1 MILDEEKRIFHEMFT
16 QKKKFV
22 DNSDDEKKVQ
32 DRFYTGTIK
41 ALEKAIDELES
52 KEKTDEQY

>member
-1 MILDEEKRIFHEMFT
+1 MILDNEKEIFHKLFE

-22 DNSDDEKKVQ
+22 DNSDNEKKVQ

-52 KEKTDEQY
+52 KEKTNAQ